1 MAPPKGIKQLN
12 FHVEEKLHA
21 RFKRYCIERRMTMH
35 DMLNKWIH
43 EALEKEREEFQERIL
58 PTAVEQK
65 RTWESSY

>member
-12 FHVEEKLHA
+12 FHVEESLHA
-21 RFKRYCIERRMTMH
+21 RFKRYCIDRGLTMH

-43 EALEKEREEFQERIL
+43 EALEDEREMFQERIA
-58 PTAVEQK
+58 PKPDEPK